1 MRNARVALLASAA
14 GIALF
19 AVVWGGA
26 RLSNLG
32 RVFAG
37 RTTITHAVAVD
48 RMRAVARLVTSE
60 TGVRDVVTYRRT
72 WMGSTKQALVVVSGK
87 VTAGIELDAG
97 AEVAIDEAARRITVT
112 LPRARVLGV
121 EITGL
126 QTYDERS
133 GLWNPFRA
141 ADRDTV
147 FAVARRQLVASA
159 QDIGV
164 VPHAEESARKLL
176 EGLFGTDG
184 YATTV
189 VFRQ

>member
-1 MRNARVALLASAA
+1 MRNARGVLVAAAA
-14 GIALF
+14 GIAF
-19 AVVWGGA
+19 AVVLWAGA
-26 RLSNLG
+26 RLTSVG
-32 RVFAG
+32 RVFSG
-37 RTTITHAVAVD
+37 RTTITHDVAVD

-97 AEVAIDEAARRITVT
+97 AEVTIDEGARRIIVT
-112 LPRARVLGV
+112 LPHARVLGV

-126 QTYDERS
+126 RTYDERS
-133 GLWNPFRA
+133 GLWNPFRP

-159 QDIGV
+159 QEIGV
-164 VPHAEESARKLL
+164 VPHAEESARRLL
-176 EGLFGTDG
+176 ESLFGTDG

-189 VFRQ
+189 TFRP